1 MYIDDEA
8 LYIMV
13 SVSDNNHY
21 ASVSDTSH
29 FDSYDS
35 IQIAVDSEGTGL
47 SRYVNEFVAVYDGT
61 GRYCT
66 RKKQR
71 QRTRLSPMIFHL
83 RETILNGRYISVEK
97 KMITVRFTK

>member
-47 SRYVNEFVAVYDGT
+47 SRYVNEFVAVYDGN
-61 GRYCT
+61 RSVLY
-66 RKKQR
+66 KKKAAS
-71 QRTRLSPMIFHL
+71 TDASVPDDFHL
-83 RETILNGRYISVEK
+83 REQFSTDGIFRGK